1 MGNEDWKSS
10 IKIESR
16 HQACICQSCNKQIGR
31 KAHRMTFDV
40 TSQWS
45 SNVYSKHFHL
55 TCVLNMIE
63 KSIAVSKVN
72 VKDTK
77 IDSVKQ
83 KVVALRKEYEKIKK
97 FEDSFNV

>member
-1 MGNEDWKSS
+1 
-10 IKIESR
+10 
-16 HQACICQSCNKQIGR
+16 
-31 KAHRMTFDV
+31 
-40 TSQWS
+40 
-45 SNVYSKHFHL
+45 
-55 TCVLNMIE
+55 MIE